1 MLSLY
6 ANIKKR
12 RVSMKMTQDELAK
25 LAGYKDRSM
34 ITLIENGKID
44 LPQSK
49 IWAIADALKTT
60 PAELMGD
67 DGTTEEKQIPIGL
80 DLGTSYSSTF
90 KFNHLLA
97 YIAALNG
104 DGLEKLEKYAEDLSQ
119 IEKYKK

>member
-25 LAGYKDRSM
+25 LAGYKDRSI

-67 DGTTEEKQIPIGL
+67 DGTTEEKQITIGL
-80 DLGTSYSSTF
+80 DFGTSYSSTF

-97 YIAALNG
+97 YMAALNG
-104 DGLEKLEKYAEDLSQ
+104 EGLEKLEKYAEDLSQ